1 MAFCAGDLSSEPGES
16 VSYTGLEP
24 SISES
29 RRSWSPWSAVAAGGV
44 FASSA
49 WTGGL
54 EEALSSGEPLGEP
67 IEGVDGESAS
77 TGGLEASGSATGAG
91 LPSGEMKGLRNAG
104 LTAASGGVLTFDLFA
119 LLPMVVR

>member
-16 VSYTGLEP
+16 VSYTGLDP
-24 SISES
+24 SSA
-29 RRSWSPWSAVAAGGV
+29 RSPWSAVAAGGV

-54 EEALSSGEPLGEP
+54 EALSSGDPLGEP

-77 TGGLEASGSATGAG
+77 TGGLEASGGLATGAG

>member
-1 MAFCAGDLSSEPGES
+1 M
-16 VSYTGLEP
+16 
-24 SISES
+24 
-29 RRSWSPWSAVAAGGV
+29 
-44 FASSA
+44 
-49 WTGGL
+49 
-54 EEALSSGEPLGEP
+54 SSGDPLGEP

-77 TGGLEASGSATGAG
+77 TGGLEASGCLATGAG